1 MIDDKFYLTDNIFI
15 QDNHYQIIVNNK
27 EKKINYL
34 NWHHYLDSIGWK
46 KLYKQ
51 WILKLNKFSENKL
64 KNSPLAYIDC
74 GEEGN
79 CLFHCIAYAMSDI
92 INGKILTQKDI
103 RQKLANNI
111 SNEMF
116 NNIIEIYRIM
126 EDYDDFEEDWN
137 PNKIKTL
144 ADFKKELILGG
155 NNYWGDHIII
165 QLLSQ
170 TLKLNFLILN
180 TNFIEN
186 IYEKYNL
193 LQEYNSKNETIILI
207 YLDLN
212 HFQLFGYYKD
222 NMMQYLFNDNNLPI
236 EIRKYFSL

>member
-1 MIDDKFYLTDNIFI
+1 MIFINGKLLVFIILFKNIKINIIMIDDKFYLTDNIFVE
-15 QDNHYQIIVNNK
+15 DNCFKIIKNNK
-27 EKKINYL
+27 EKLITNL
-34 NWHHYLDSIGWK
+34 NWHHYLDLIGWN
-46 KLYKQ
+46 KLYKP
-51 WILKLNKFSENKL
+51 WILKLNKYSENKL
-64 KNSPLAYIDC
+64 KNSPFAYIDC

-79 CLFHCIAYAMSDI
+79 CLFHCVAYAKSNIM
-92 INGKILTQKDI
+92 NNEILTQKDI
-103 RQKLANNI
+103 RKNLANNI

-137 PNKIKTL
+137 PSKINSL
-144 ADFKKELILGG
+144 DDFKKELILGG

-165 QLLSQ
+165 QLLSK

-193 LQEYNSKNETIILI
+193 LQEYDPKN
-207 YLDLN
+207 
-212 HFQLFGYYKD
+212 
-222 NMMQYLFNDNNLPI
+222 
-236 EIRKYFSL
+236 